1 MKKLLVW
8 VLVLVL
14 LTPCLAL
21 AEGGSKV
28 IVYRQEGD
36 TIVFDIAHAETIVNM
51 TVDRADA
58 SRYVDMP
65 EAGLTFHH
73 FGFMSRDTAQDASIL
88 YYFTNPRG
96 LSASFYAPQPGHVR
110 EEQTS
115 GQKAIINGM
124 DASVSI
130 SHMSYESQVLMTML
144 TAWVQVSDDDMVY
157 CTLSYKGDS
166 QNDLLLMLNMILP
179 LQSGGAEVTAA
190 PAATPE
196 PAVTPE
202 PAAAPTEAPTAT
214 EEPAAPT
221 EEPVPATEEPT
232 ATEEPAAPTEEPE
245 QTTEGTSDS
254 SAGEGISGRSATTV
268 KSTVNIR
275 SKPDK
280 KSTML
285 VALKKGR
292 KMIVLEEVTNAKGET
307 WYHVQYERADFN
319 RTVDGYVRTD
329 MVELDP

>member
-14 LTPCLAL
+14 LTPCLAF
-21 AEGGSKV
+21 AEGGGKV

-144 TAWVQVSDDDMVY
+144 NAWVQVSDDDMVY

-166 QNDLLLMLNMILP
+166 QNDLLLMLKHLAAGRKAEFDGFTLEADEHFYVLGLAPNAARLSVRFFLQDSFGDFADHLLEHHERLRIVKPAFDQRVSLSFWYLLNETVNQKSRDKTPSP
-179 LQSGGAEVTAA
+179 LLWPPGV
-190 PAATPE
+190 
-196 PAVTPE
+196 
-202 PAAAPTEAPTAT
+202 
-214 EEPAAPT
+214 
-221 EEPVPATEEPT
+221 
-232 ATEEPAAPTEEPE
+232 
-245 QTTEGTSDS
+245 
-254 SAGEGISGRSATTV
+254 GEGVCVGWWV
-268 KSTVNIR
+268 
-275 SKPDK
+275 
-280 KSTML
+280 
-285 VALKKGR
+285 G
-292 KMIVLEEVTNAKGET
+292 
-307 WYHVQYERADFN
+307 W
-319 RTVDGYVRTD
+319 
-329 MVELDP
+329 